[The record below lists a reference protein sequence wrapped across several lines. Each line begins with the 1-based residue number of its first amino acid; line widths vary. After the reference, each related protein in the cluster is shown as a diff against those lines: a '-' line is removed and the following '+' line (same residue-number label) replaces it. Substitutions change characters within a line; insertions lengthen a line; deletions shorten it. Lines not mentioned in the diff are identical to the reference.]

1 MGRLDTG
8 RRAAPGSTTAAHV
21 PHAFPDAKQDSE
33 AWNSS
38 VATLRC
44 FSRWIFLAASTDE
57 QHTKLKSH
65 AVVSGMSSKQVTELD
80 KRCANQPA
88 ASLDSRTPS
97 PNEGKKHGDARRL
110 PQLGKPGLAT
120 HTGECANNAIDRGDS
135 AVRVCVG
142 LVLEAVCESLSTC
155 TRGQSKL
162 VGAGGFINVLCKTRR
177 RRKSPTKH
185 APAACFVS
193 WADSLGALLFH
204 EPDSWMAH
212 DDAASPSSLLCL
224 STASNPSR
232 STLLCDL
239 QMLPASAAALASS
252 VPSTAVACNVRFLNI
267 HPEQIDDPHIDVI
280 ACLPRWGVA
289 ELAVDTSPVDAS
301 GAARKHKWQCR
312 GASVAGRRKAAIL
325 RRCVRKSAGLLPSHL
340 R

>member
-1 MGRLDTG
+1 MQWFRACPASKSPSSISAAQTSRQRPWTREHQAQTKGRSMATPGVCRSLESLALRLTQANAPIMPSTEGTVQSGSVSVWYWRQCARASALARVDKANWWG
-8 RRAAPGSTTAAHV
+8 RVASSMCCAKPGGEGSPRQSTR
-21 PHAFPDAKQDSE
+21 Q
-33 AWNSS
+33 
-38 VATLRC
+38 
-44 FSRWIFLAASTDE
+44 
-57 QHTKLKSH
+57 
-65 AVVSGMSSKQVTELD
+65 
-80 KRCANQPA
+80 QPA
-88 ASLDSRTPS
+88 SY
-97 PNEGKKHGDARRL
+97 
-110 PQLGKPGLAT
+110 PGLT
-120 HTGECANNAIDRGDS
+120 R
-135 AVRVCVG
+135 
-142 LVLEAVCESLSTC
+142 LEHSFSMSLIPGWRMMT
-155 TRGQSKL
+155 QHL
-162 VGAGGFINVLCKTRR
+162 
-177 RRKSPTKH
+177 
-185 APAACFVS
+185 
-193 WADSLGALLFH
+193 
-204 EPDSWMAH
+204 
-212 DDAASPSSLLCL
+212 PSSLLCL